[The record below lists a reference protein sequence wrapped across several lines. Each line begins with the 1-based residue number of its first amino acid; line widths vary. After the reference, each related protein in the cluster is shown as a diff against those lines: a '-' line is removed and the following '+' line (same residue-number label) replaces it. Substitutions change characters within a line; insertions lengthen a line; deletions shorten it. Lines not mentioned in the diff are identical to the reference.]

1 MNFTWEDIE
10 GFLNKFEALGPLPG
24 ILAAFVESFL
34 PMLPL
39 FAILIANVNAYG
51 LWEGVLLSWIGVF
64 CGSVSVF
71 WVVRRFGE
79 RFRKFIDRKW
89 QKSRKLTLWL
99 EHRGFMPVFLLA
111 CFPFTPSF
119 FVTLIAGISKMRMRV
134 FVVATAV
141 GKAVMIILVSLVGYD
156 LGALFKQPWR
166 LALIAVLATLLV
178 VLGRKIEAKYLKE

>member
-1 MNFTWEDIE
+1 
-10 GFLNKFEALGPLPG
+10 
-24 ILAAFVESFL
+24 
-34 PMLPL
+34 LPL
-39 FAILIANVNAYG
+39 FAILIANVNAYE
-51 LWEGVLLSWIGVF
+51 LWEGILLSWIGVF

-71 WVVRRFGE
+71 WVVRRFGD
-79 RFRKFIDRKW
+79 RFRRFIDRKW
-89 QKSRKLTLWL
+89 PKSRKLTSYL

-156 LGALFKQPWR
+156 LVALFKQPWR
-166 LALIAVLATLLV
+166 LALVAVLVTLLV